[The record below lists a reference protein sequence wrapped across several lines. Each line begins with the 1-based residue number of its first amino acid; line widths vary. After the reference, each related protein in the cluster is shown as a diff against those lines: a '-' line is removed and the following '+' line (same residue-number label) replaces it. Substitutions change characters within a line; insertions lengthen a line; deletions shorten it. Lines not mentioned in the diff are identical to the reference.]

1 MKPKLTVIR
10 RPKCRGWYIRPT
22 EGGRTKWVYLSDK
35 KTEADRLVLDYE
47 RQRELKK
54 SQGFNSQADID
65 LALEKYLLHKNST
78 TLTTR
83 KSRKK
88 YANAIRFFQSFLRH
102 RPISAVAEITRD
114 IVVEFFNYR
123 VQEQGISDA
132 SWNTDRNIL
141 VNFFNYCLE
150 NKWIRENPISGS
162 RLPKKK
168 LTDYVP
174 EHLDEYQIRILLE
187 HIKKQTNIRLPY
199 YQLFA
204 TLAYTGM
211 RLGEALT
218 LTKKDVLLEQ
228 RLLWIR
234 EKIIYDEQWKKKE
247 IWRPKTKRN
256 RYVPLPDELL
266 PVIKE
271 RLDCSTSELLFPNSK
286 NKFMK
291 QRQIYD
297 ALVNFCRR
305 AGLPRVHI
313 HSLRHSFTSIA
324 TVKGYSERLIQEVL
338 GHTTPSMTR
347 RYTHLRPEFL
357 GEKFK
362 GLRYGQE

>member
-1 MKPKLTVIR
+1 MEFIISLR
-10 RPKCRGWYIRPT
+10 QAF
-22 EGGRTKWVYLSDK
+22 L
-35 KTEADRLVLDYE
+35 KTC
-47 RQRELKK
+47 
-54 SQGFNSQADID
+54 
-65 LALEKYLLHKNST
+65 
-78 TLTTR
+78 
-83 KSRKK
+83 
-88 YANAIRFFQSFLRH
+88 
-102 RPISAVAEITRD
+102 PISAVSEITRE
-114 IVVEFFNYR
+114 IVVDFFSFRKREHN
-123 VQEQGISDA
+123 ISDA

-150 NKWIRENPISGS
+150 NKWIRESPISGPK
-162 RLPKKK
+162 LPKKK

-174 EHLDEYQIRILLE
+174 EHLDEHQIRVLLE
-187 HIKKQTNIRLPY
+187 YIKKQTNIRLPY

-204 TLAYTGM
+204 ALAYTGM

-228 RLLWIR
+228 RLFWIR
-234 EKIIYDEQWKKKE
+234 EKITYDEQWKEKV
-247 IWRPKTKRN
+247 IWRPKTKKN
-256 RYVPLPDELL
+256 RYVPIPDELL

-271 RLDCSTSELLFPNSK
+271 RLENSSSDLLFPNSR
-286 NKFMK
+286 NKYMK
-291 QRQIYD
+291 QRQIYE

-357 GEKFK
+357 GEKFR
-362 GLRYGQE
+362 GLKYGEE

>member
-1 MKPKLTVIR
+1 MKPKLKVIK
-10 RPKCRGWYIRPT
+10 RPRCRGWYIRPT
-22 EGGRTKWVYLSDK
+22 ENGKTKWVYLSEK
-35 KTEADRLVLDYE
+35 KAEADRLALDYG
-47 RQRELKK
+47 RQRELKRT
-54 SQGFNSQADID
+54 QGFNSQADID

-78 TLTTR
+78 TLTTW

-88 YANAIRFFQSFLRH
+88 YANAIRFFQVFTR
-102 RPISAVAEITRD
+102 RCPISTVAEITRD
-114 IVVEFFNYR
+114 IVVEFLSYR
-123 VQEQGISDA
+123 KKEHNISDS
-132 SWNTDRNIL
+132 SWNTDKNIL
-141 VNFFNYCLE
+141 GNFFNYCLE

-162 RLPKKK
+162 KLPKKK
-168 LTDYVP
+168 LTDHIP
-174 EHLDEYQIRILLE
+174 EHLDEYQIRVLLE

-199 YQLFA
+199 YQLFSI
-204 TLAYTGM
+204 LAYTGM

-234 EKIIYDEQWKKKE
+234 EKIIYDQKWKEKV
-247 IWRPKTKRN
+247 IWRPKTKKN
-256 RYVPLPDELL
+256 RYVPIPDELL
-266 PVIKE
+266 PAIKE
-271 RLDCSTSELLFPNSK
+271 RLENSRSELLFPNSK
-286 NKFMK
+286 GKFMK
-291 QRQIYD
+291 QRQIYE

-362 GLRYGQE
+362 GLKYGRG